1 MTEEKAMQEI
11 ANMSI
16 EDFETGVGLETN
28 KEKGLQCLTLRRGSP
43 GRSLFLM
50 IFKMQAKLKEY
61 KQILTLL
68 YRK

>member
-28 KEKGLQCLTLRRGSP
+28 QEKRR
-43 GRSLFLM
+43 
-50 IFKMQAKLKEY
+50 IF
-61 KQILTLL
+61 
-68 YRK
+68 